1 MFLRRLFGYGR
12 NETGLRPAR
21 RSPTLVVN
29 ATAVSPSCPIGRFL
43 PHGGLSRVDSVVPC
57 QCAPRCDTIH
67 KMTEPH
73 LLSEQTELLD
83 TLIGA
88 YRSHLPKREK
98 FWVAQTF
105 GGDTLVHP
113 GLPGGEVSV
122 YFGDVEAL
130 ADAGLLRLSYGTS
143 GTPQFDV
150 TPAGFRLHAGRNEAA
165 PAEAGLSTPMP
176 QSGAPEPAMRWVLVA
191 SPSDV
196 AAERAAAVEAMER
209 WNSSM
214 GRHLRIVLA
223 PLRWEIAATPEFGI
237 DPQAAI
243 DRQLVDNAD
252 LLVGLFGGRLGNPTA
267 DAPSGTVHEIN
278 RFAGQ
283 GKPVLLYFREGEPD
297 NTRDDTQVRALDAF
311 RRSLAPTALYRT
323 FRTSEGL
330 QAVLLQ
336 DFTNCLAPPPSTTV
350 TAQAN
355 SEHGGEVL
363 IEARDDEQGWAHL
376 YVKNLSAETEF
387 KVEVQRLGGTG
398 QVEHAYPA
406 SWREDGSEWRRLS
419 HGESA
424 TANIACDV
432 TGAGSDTIAGEAGTA
447 MSMEKAFQLAKA
459 QLGADARGASIVSFF
474 SANPK
479 SLGHFDRV
487 LPWGREIECHVS
499 VLARGRK
506 AVEKNLKLTL
516 MPDGHL
522 RFSSADD
529 PPVGSARPVQQDDV
543 QWWEIAGAPTLE
555 LRPDLDNRDGP
566 RLFGTLTVRAEPMVG
581 ALKVFVSTSGRD
593 PIEATLMQENAS
605 RPPALMK
612 YQFKPMP
619 VAPGEHGGQP
629 LVEVSAT
636 FVWGSRHTAVWS
648 FPLRHHEK
656 GHWALDTHLGT
667 PLGKPALS

>member
-1 MFLRRLFGYGR
+1 MEGAKCARDGGPAGLDTRSRRV
-12 NETGLRPAR
+12 
-21 RSPTLVVN
+21 RSMPVR
-29 ATAVSPSCPIGRFL
+29 S
-43 PHGGLSRVDSVVPC
+43 
-57 QCAPRCDTIH
+57 RCDTIR
-67 KMTEPH
+67 KMTEPP

-113 GLPGGEVSV
+113 GLPSGEVSV

-130 ADAGLLRLSYGTS
+130 ADAGLLRLSSGTS
-143 GTPQFDV
+143 GTPQFDI
-150 TPAGFRLHAGRNEAA
+150 TPQGFGSHAGRNQATSQGTSPTTQA
-165 PAEAGLSTPMP
+165 SRASSP
-176 QSGAPEPAMRWVLVA
+176 GAVVRWVLVA

-196 AAERAAAVEAMER
+196 APERAAVVEAMER

-214 GRHLRIVLA
+214 GKQLGIVLA
-223 PLRWEIAATPEFGI
+223 PIRWEIAATPEFGI

-252 LLVGLFGGRLGNPTA
+252 LLVAVFGGRLGTPTS
-267 DAPSGTVHEIN
+267 DAASGTIHEIN
-278 RFAGQ
+278 RCAGQ
-283 GKPVLLYFREGEPD
+283 GKSVLLYFREREASADG
-297 NTRDDTQVRALDAF
+297 DDVQAQELDAF
-311 RRSLAPTALYRT
+311 RRSLAPSALYRT
-323 FRTSEGL
+323 FTTSERL
-330 QAVLLQ
+330 QTVLLQ
-336 DFTNCLAPPPSTTV
+336 DFTNCLASPPRPSV

-355 SEHGGEVL
+355 DDEPGAVVSV
-363 IEARDDEQGWAHL
+363 EARDDEPGWAHL
-376 YVKNLSAETEF
+376 YVKNLGPETEF
-387 KVEVQRLGGTG
+387 KVEVQRLQGTG
-398 QVEHAYPA
+398 RVEHTYPA

-432 TGAGSDTIAGEAGTA
+432 TNAGSETNAAEAGTD
-447 MSMEKAFQLAKA
+447 MSMEKAFHLAKA
-459 QLGADARGASIVSFF
+459 QLGADARGASIVRFF

-479 SLGHFDRV
+479 SLGQFDRV
-487 LPWGREIECHVS
+487 LPWGREIECRVT

-506 AVEKNLKLTL
+506 AVDKNLKLTL
-516 MPDGHL
+516 TPDGHL

-529 PPVGSARPVQQDDV
+529 SPVGSPRPVQQDDV
-543 QWWEIAGAPTLE
+543 QWWERAGAPALE

-566 RLFGTLTVRAEPMVG
+566 RLFGTLAVRAEPMVG
-581 ALKVFVSTSGRD
+581 GLKVFVSTSGRD
-593 PIEATLMQENAS
+593 PIEAALMQENAS

-612 YQFKPMP
+612 YQFKPIP
-619 VAPGEHGGQP
+619 LAPEELGELP

-648 FPLRHHEK
+648 FPLRPHEK
-656 GHWALDTHLGT
+656 GHWVLDTHLGT
-667 PLGKPALS
+667 PLGKPVLS